1 MKAFLKIYISFL
13 ILFVTLNASTL
24 EDRAFNAYKNRDYT
38 TAFKLYTKAAK
49 GDSLKSFLMLGLF
62 YEKGIGVKEDKTKA
76 IKLYKHILK
85 RTSSIKNIINDDK
98 KLNVVVAALDRLSA
112 LTGELKYKELAQKL
126 IEIEKEREKSSEKL
140 FNSSSSEDIDD
151 FLILCPHAKVV
162 APEDREGLEE
172 FDCALFENFPKE
184 MALFMRLRRLRF
196 EALKSNSAKAKEIIR
211 KIDIKIAKLI
221 KPMIAYLQKEVVS
234 CYSNA
239 QSLND
244 IYSCNYDYL
253 AKSDPL
259 LFRNYSYKME
269 QYLSTH
275 SFKNRELDD
284 FEREYYVDKLVGKI
298 ARGEFGNNWEDMVKL

>member
-1 MKAFLKIYISFL
+1 MRGVLKIYLSFL
-13 ILFVTLNASTL
+13 ILFVTLNANSL
-24 EDRAFNAYKNRDYT
+24 EDRAFNAYKNRDYKM
-38 TAFKLYTKAAK
+38 AFKLYTKAAK
-49 GDSLKSFLMLGLF
+49 SNSIKSFLMLGLF
-62 YEKGIGVKEDKTKA
+62 YEKGIEVKKDKTKA
-76 IKLYKHILK
+76 IKLYKYILK
-85 RTSSIKNIINDDK
+85 RTSSIKNIINDNK
-98 KLNVVVAALDRLSA
+98 KLNIVIAALDRLYF
-112 LTGELKYKELAQKL
+112 LTNENKYKILSQKL
-126 IEIEKEREKSSEKL
+126 TQIEKNLVENNEKL
-140 FNSSSSEDIDD
+140 FGNTSSDIDD

-211 KIDIKIAKLI
+211 KIDIKIVQLI

-269 QYLSTH
+269 QYLSRH

-284 FEREYYVDKLVGKI
+284 FEREYLVDKLVGKI
-298 ARGEFGNNWEDMVKL
+298 TRGEFGNNWEDMVKL